1 MTLVAALRRALDE
14 HADPA
19 IAAGQAAY
27 MQNIQ
32 PFRGV
37 KTPERRALLRAC
49 LAAHPVT
56 DYESYRAGVRELWR
70 GKFREERYLALD
82 LAARLKPFRRDA
94 LPLFEEMLA
103 ETDWWDVLDPLAT
116 DLLGGALRG
125 QPAMLAARVRTWRD
139 DDHLWTRR
147 AALLVQLKY
156 RQDTDRE
163 LLAETIL
170 QLAPEKEFFIR
181 KAIGWALREYAK
193 TEPRWVK
200 AFVAEHE
207 NELSALSRREAL
219 KHVDGRAQR
228 MPRASRTS
236 S

>member
-181 KAIGWALREYAK
+181 KAIGWILRDTGKRRPDLVFEWLL
-193 TEPRWVK
+193 PR
-200 AFVAEHE
+200 A
-207 NELSALSRREAL
+207 SRASSVTVREAL
-219 KHVDGRAQR
+219 KPLSPEQQEAIKAAR
-228 MPRASRTS
+228 
-236 S
+236 